1 MSEHHSPAS
10 PANADSPGALQ
21 LPQELTIYAVG
32 ELHPQWLAWLA
43 EAASQGRDEAAVD
56 AHAVDQ
62 VDAAGLQMLVS
73 LQRSLADRGVRM
85 RLTAPSDVLR
95 QGCQALGLC
104 DWLAAGTA
112 HAETAEGTAA

>member
-1 MSEHHSPAS
+1 MSEHDSPA
-10 PANADSPGALQ
+10 ALQ

-43 EAASQGRDEAAVD
+43 EAGAQGREEAAVD
-56 AHAVDQ
+56 AQAVDQ

-85 RLTAPSDVLR
+85 RLAEPSEPLR
-95 QGCQALGLC
+95 QGCKALGLC
-104 DWLAAGTA
+104 EWLADAMPDHMPA
-112 HAETAEGTAA
+112 NREPAEDAAA